1 MKKITTYSGS
11 VYLFDEE
18 AMTMSRKPAEDGS
31 KLRLD
36 EQMVPVVEVITME
49 VGVIGEWLL
58 DRQRKDGCH
67 TYRRTTAIQ
76 SIEEV

>member
-18 AMTMSRKPAEDGS
+18 TMTMSRKPAEEGS
-31 KLRLD
+31 QLRLD
-36 EQMVPVVEVITME
+36 EQDVPVVEVNTME
-49 VGVIGEWLL
+49 VGVLGEWLL
-58 DRQRKDGCH
+58 DIHENGWH
-67 TYRRTTAIQ
+67 TYRRSTSIE

>member
-1 MKKITTYSGS
+1 MKRITTYSGS

-18 AMTMSRKPAEDGS
+18 AMTMSRQPSEDGS

-36 EQMVPVVEVITME
+36 DQPVPVVEVITME
-49 VGVIGEWLL
+49 VGVLGEWLL
-58 DRQRKDGCH
+58 DIRKDGCH

-76 SIEEV
+76 SIEEI